1 MVHPVPKSSPRVRCS
16 CKTTEGLV
24 ALANFDADKE
34 KELPEKYEVPGDFI
48 STWMRMKLGVYV
60 PTLTTE
66 DKGYDV
72 LSAEYT
78 LFLRILDSTEALSI

>member
-34 KELPEKYEVPGDFI
+34 KELPEKYEVPG
-48 STWMRMKLGVYV
+48 Y
-60 PTLTTE
+60 PTFYLFVDGLFGMENLAPT
-66 DKGYDV
+66 GWV
-72 LSAEYT
+72 SAFT
-78 LFLRILDSTEALSI
+78 SVW